1 MFEEGRFLRDIS
13 TGSTTQAVVMA
24 SFTPCSLMADR
35 LGFYGSMLV
44 GGRTGFVPNNL
55 EVMPAIRSLRVT
67 ALSAPPLLWNTI
79 HNEYARQRERM
90 VAEEG
95 GRQQADVEAIE
106 NKLRI
111 EFREKLGDRC
121 STVGTG
127 GAPCSKAILN
137 WMKETF
143 GVGADLVGENYGCT
157 EIGNIAT
164 NGYIDSKFVGGT
176 EASDYHVKLADLPD
190 LGFLSTDLP
199 YPRGEVLVKTP
210 NAFAGYF
217 GDADCTAQAW
227 TSDGY
232 YRTGDV
238 AEFDITTGRIKVIGR
253 CKEVLKTS
261 TGEFVAP
268 AKLEA
273 DLSDCEGVHSVFIL
287 VPPMGSHVVC
297 VVLPEEDS
305 GSSEG
310 ADEDERKHAM
320 ESLIRRRLRTSA
332 ILHNHKPHE
341 IARHVLFEWE
351 ERWTVENGYLNGSQK
366 PVRSRLTERYS
377 SLIQSA
383 DLASVGSAG
392 DTDELSLKDQ
402 LMLKSGSVEER
413 LVALVLEL
421 LQLERAEFETAG
433 AMEESFS
440 NLGADSM
447 QAMQFMSRLQEIS
460 PRAASSLDSLVL
472 HKPLRAVASLMD
484 DGTAV
489 APHMLQAWRQGERE
503 ALERSLDSDS
513 ILPELQ
519 QGPPVTPNAD
529 AAGSDF
535 LLTGGTGFVG
545 SHVLS
550 ELLLALFNDHEVRQR
565 GTRVFCVVRA
575 SDAQHAERRL
585 AKQFAKS
592 GYDERRIV
600 FEPLA
605 KALDTGVSAGLGQ
618 VAVVVIAGSLEDER
632 FGLSASNYSSLSMA
646 VGSVIHVAAKV
657 AFWSTYNEVETRRF
671 ALLTMSPRLPSVL
684 ILRPTPSL
692 SRVATP
698 YLRSTFYNSAAAPRR
713 ERHFITCPH

>member
-1 MFEEGRFLRDIS
+1 
-13 TGSTTQAVVMA
+13 
-24 SFTPCSLMADR
+24 
-35 LGFYGSMLV
+35 
-44 GGRTGFVPNNL
+44 
-55 EVMPAIRSLRVT
+55 
-67 ALSAPPLLWNTI
+67 
-79 HNEYARQRERM
+79 
-90 VAEEG
+90 
-95 GRQQADVEAIE
+95 
-106 NKLRI
+106 
-111 EFREKLGDRC
+111 
-121 STVGTG
+121 
-127 GAPCSKAILN
+127 
-137 WMKETF
+137 
-143 GVGADLVGENYGCT
+143 
-157 EIGNIAT
+157 
-164 NGYIDSKFVGGT
+164 
-176 EASDYHVKLADLPD
+176 
-190 LGFLSTDLP
+190 
-199 YPRGEVLVKTP
+199 
-210 NAFAGYF
+210 
-217 GDADCTAQAW
+217 
-227 TSDGY
+227 
-232 YRTGDV
+232 
-238 AEFDITTGRIKVIGR
+238 
-253 CKEVLKTS
+253 
-261 TGEFVAP
+261 
-268 AKLEA
+268 
-273 DLSDCEGVHSVFIL
+273 
-287 VPPMGSHVVC
+287 
-297 VVLPEEDS
+297 
-305 GSSEG
+305 
-310 ADEDERKHAM
+310 
-320 ESLIRRRLRTSA
+320 
-332 ILHNHKPHE
+332 
-341 IARHVLFEWE
+341 
-351 ERWTVENGYLNGSQK
+351 
-366 PVRSRLTERYS
+366 
-377 SLIQSA
+377 
-383 DLASVGSAG
+383 
-392 DTDELSLKDQ
+392 
-402 LMLKSGSVEER
+402 
-413 LVALVLEL
+413 
-421 LQLERAEFETAG
+421 
-433 AMEESFS
+433 
-440 NLGADSM
+440 
-447 QAMQFMSRLQEIS
+447 
-460 PRAASSLDSLVL
+460 
-472 HKPLRAVASLMD
+472 MD